1 RFYYSYGNQM
11 ITNVTPSINS
21 SVDSSTTNI
30 SIRFFLPVVL
40 STGNIT
46 IYKDSDHT
54 IRQRVSANS
63 GFCELSEDGHTVNI
77 SIISSTF
84 NEYNETYYV
93 KMDNHFARNKRYNE
107 PLREIKSRVWQ
118 LKSGLNTQV
127 MYTHYIYAHLKK
139 KLNDFHKFLVD
150 EDVTG
155 IIQLI
160 PDASEKF
167 FNFNKSERLN
177 YFDTLKQ
184 ELIDKVP
191 VKNSK
196 LTLGPKFGTVN
207 KSIIV
212 QLRIDRN
219 VASDLGQMIKDKHI
233 TSFSSNTTN
242 DLDPNFGFQNMPG
255 GLWDSYGTQIVAVI
269 LTYIILCL
277 LSRILSY
284 KLKSKQFEAISST
297 ILRLG
302 LIIPNFILS
311 ILFVA
316 HNSNDVPEL
325 YLP

>member
-1 RFYYSYGNQM
+1 M
-11 ITNVTPSINS
+11 IANVTPSINS

-30 SIRFFLPVVL
+30 SIQFIRPVVL

-54 IRQRVSANS
+54 IRQRVSATS
-63 GFCELSEDGHTVNI
+63 EFCKLSEDGITVNI
-77 SIISSTF
+77 RIISSTF
-84 NEYNETYYV
+84 NEYGEKYYV
-93 KMDNHFARNKRYNE
+93 KMDNHFARIKKYNE
-107 PLREIKSRVWQ
+107 PLREIKSGVWH
-118 LKSGLNTQV
+118 LKSESRAK
-127 MYTHYIYAHLKK
+127 YP
-139 KLNDFHKFLVD
+139 D

-196 LTLGPKFGTVN
+196 LTLGPKFETVN

-219 VASDLGQMIKDKHI
+219 AASDLGQMITNKLI

-242 DLDPNFGFQNMPG
+242 DLDGFQNMPG
-255 GLWDSYGTQIVAVI
+255 GLWDSYGTQIVSVI

-284 KLKSKQFEAISST
+284 KVNFLSKY
-297 ILRLG
+297 
-302 LIIPNFILS
+302 S
-311 ILFVA
+311 IMSFHRNINKFFV
-316 HNSNDVPEL
+316 
-325 YLP
+325 